1 MIELG
6 ERTDEESMVKKYI
19 VDLSE
24 TEEQALKKTVKTG
37 KHAAYKIN
45 HARILLKANIN
56 QENGACTD
64 IEIASALDMSI
75 PTIERVRKRFV
86 KEGMESALNLRQGR
100 GRKQRCLDGEGEAHL
115 IALACSEPPT
125 GKATWT
131 LKMLA
136 NKMVELNY
144 ADSISSE
151 TVRKTLKKMNLS
163 LGKKNAG

>member
-1 MIELG
+1 
-6 ERTDEESMVKKYI
+6 MVKKYI

-24 TEEQALKKTVKTG
+24 TEEQDLKKIVKTG
-37 KHAAYKIN
+37 KNAAYKIN
-45 HARILLKANIN
+45 HARILLKANSN
-56 QENGACTD
+56 QKNGACTD
-64 IEIASALDMSI
+64 IEVASALDMSI

-86 KEGMESALNLRQGR
+86 EEGMDSALNLRPGR
-100 GRKQRCLDGEGEAHL
+100 GRKTRCLDGEGEAHL

-125 GKATWT
+125 GKANWT

-136 NKMVELNY
+136 SKMVEMNY

-151 TVRKTLKKMNLS
+151 TVRKTLKKMNLN